1 MRCRRVKSGS
11 DDSRTDRGGRRCAPT
26 NPPAPALNHR
36 LHGTAPSGPGSGFSR
51 SADCDLADADLPGH
65 HLIEL
70 TDTLEISQFKL
81 VHKKV
86 KLISLEETGMS
97 AKIEKTKKDGK
108 LHYNLLKVYK

>member
-1 MRCRRVKSGS
+1 MATYIKKIHIDKETRKHIILASKN
-11 DDSRTDRGGRRCAPT
+11 T
-26 NPPAPALNHR
+26 N
-36 LHGTAPSGPGSGFSR
+36 G
-51 SADCDLADADLPGH
+51 PGH

-70 TDTLEISQFKL
+70 TDSLEISQFKL

-86 KLISLEETGMS
+86 KLISLEDTGMS

>member
-1 MRCRRVKSGS
+1 MTTYVKKIHI
-11 DDSRTDRGGRRCAPT
+11 DKESRKRII
-26 NPPAPALNHR
+26 
-36 LHGTAPSGPGSGFSR
+36 
-51 SADCDLADADLPGH
+51 LAAKNSNGPGH

-70 TDTLEISQFKL
+70 TDTLEISEFKL

-97 AKIEKTKKDGK
+97 AKIEKTKKNGK